1 MIFFRKPEDEQ
12 APVAGKGLDELRGQ
26 VKDAGLPESVA
37 AIVAKELSRL
47 DKTDPSVAEYAI
59 GQNYIDWLSSM
70 PWKSATE
77 DCLDFQRVERT
88 LSDRHFGLD
97 HVKERLLEY
106 LAGRT
111 LAASSPPHVLVVDD
125 EEIARTNLEH
135 VLTKEGYAVHTAA
148 NGLEALE
155 LVRAWSFDLIV
166 TDLKMDK
173 MDGMTLLAEAGHL
186 SPSTQIIIVTGYATV
201 HSAVQAMRTG
211 AAHYLTKPISLDELR
226 TTVREVLGQRKAF
239 APARGPVLC
248 FTGPP
253 GTGKTSIGMAIA
265 EALGRKFHRMSMAGM
280 RDEAELRGHR
290 RTYVGAMPGKI
301 IQAVRRLGVNNPVIM
316 LDEIDKVGQD
326 FRGDP
331 GAVFLEIL
339 DPEQNRQFLD
349 LYLDVPFDLSQV
361 MFIATA
367 NDLSRLDAPLQDRL
381 EVVHFPGYTE
391 TEKEQIA
398 LRHMV
403 PRQCAEHGLTHPFPV
418 FLPEAV
424 RTIIRDYTRE
434 AGVRNLD
441 REIGSVCR
449 KLARVALKDSPPGTS
464 DTTPGTSPGAC
475 ARPGS
480 PGKYPDHVDAA
491 LVTSLLGP
499 RRHTHESARPVL
511 RPGVVNGLVWSDSGG
526 EIVLVEA
533 ARMRGTGQLLLT
545 GSLGAVLKESAQT
558 ALSFIRGN
566 AEAFGLDP
574 GFFAA
579 QDLHI
584 HIPAGAIPKDGPSAG
599 VTILMALL
607 SLLTGRP
614 AKPGVALTG
623 EMSLGGTLLPVAGI
637 REKVLAALRG
647 GVHTVI
653 LPATNRPE
661 AEGLEPDI
669 RAQLKIVLA
678 SEAAEVVDEV
688 LEPKG

>member
-1 MIFFRKPEDEQ
+1 MIFFRKPEEEDRG
-12 APVAGKGLDELRGQ
+12 VAKGLDELRGQ
-26 VKDAGLPESVA
+26 VKAAALPEHVA
-37 AIVAKELSRL
+37 AVVAKEMARL
-47 DKTDPSVAEYAI
+47 DKTDPSVAEYTI
-59 GQNYIDWLSSM
+59 GLNYIDCLSGL
-70 PWKSATE
+70 PWSTATE
-77 DCLDFQRVERT
+77 DCLDFARVERV
-88 LSDRHFGLD
+88 LSERHFGLA

-111 LAASSPPHVLVVDD
+111 LAASAPRHVLVVDD
-125 EEIARTNLEH
+125 EEIARENLAH
-135 VLTKEGYAVHTAA
+135 VLGKEGYAVRTAA

-155 LVRAWSFDLIV
+155 LVRRWSFDLIV

-173 MDGMTLLAEAGHL
+173 MDGMALLAEAGRL
-186 SPSTQIIIVTGYATV
+186 SPSTQIIIVTGFATV
-201 HSAVQAMRTG
+201 ASAVQAMRTG

-226 TTVREVLGQRKAF
+226 ASVREVLGKKKAL

-265 EALGRKFHRMSMAGM
+265 EALGRKFQRMSMAGM

-349 LYLDVPFDLSQV
+349 LYVDVPFDLSQV

-367 NDLSRLDAPLQDRL
+367 NDLARLDAPLQDRL

-391 TEKEQIA
+391 AEKEEIA

-403 PRQCAEHGLTHPFPV
+403 PRQCAEHGLTHPFPA
-418 FLPEAV
+418 FSREAV
-424 RTIIRDYTRE
+424 RAIVRDYTRE

-441 REIGSVCR
+441 REIGAVCR
-449 KLARVALKDSPPGTS
+449 KLARMALAEGAYPGQ
-464 DTTPGTSPGAC
+464 
-475 ARPGS
+475 
-480 PGKYPDHVDAA
+480 VDPT

-499 RRHTHESARPVL
+499 RRHTHEHARTASH
-511 RPGVVNGLVWSDSGG
+511 PGVVNGLVWSEAGG

-533 ARMRGTGQLLLT
+533 ARMKGSGQLMLT

-558 ALSFIRGN
+558 ALSYLRGN
-566 AEAFGLDP
+566 AEAFGLSPD
-574 GFFAA
+574 FFSG

-614 AKPGVALTG
+614 ARPGVALTG
-623 EMSLGGTLLPVAGI
+623 EMSLGGALLPVAGI
-637 REKVLAALRG
+637 REKVLAAQRG
-647 GVHTVI
+647 GVRTVA
-653 LPATNRPE
+653 LPEGNRPE
-661 AEGLEPDI
+661 
-669 RAQLKIVLA
+669 V
-678 SEAAEVVDEV
+678 EV
-688 LEPKG
+688 LEPDLRASLEIVLAADVRELVDVVLEPRG

>member
-1 MIFFRKPEDEQ
+1 MIFFRKAEEE
-12 APVAGKGLDELRGQ
+12 AAGPSKGLDELRGQ
-26 VKDAGLPESVA
+26 VQDAALPEHVA
-37 AIVAKELSRL
+37 AIVAKELAKL

-59 GQNYIDWLSSM
+59 GLGYIDWLSGL
-70 PWKSATE
+70 PWDTATD
-77 DCLDFQRVERT
+77 DCLDFARVERS
-88 LSDRHFGLD
+88 LSASHFGLE

-111 LAASSPPHVLVVDD
+111 LAASAPPHVLVVDD

-135 VLTKEGYAVHTAA
+135 VLAKEGYRVRTAA

-155 LVRAWSFDLIV
+155 LVRQWSFDLIV

-173 MDGMTLLAEAGHL
+173 MDGMTLLAEAGRL
-186 SPSTQIIIVTGYATV
+186 SPSTQIIIVTGFATV
-201 HSAVQAMRTG
+201 QSAVQAMRTG

-226 TTVREVLGQRKAF
+226 KTVRELLGQRKALT
-239 APARGPVLC
+239 PARGPVLC

-265 EALGRKFHRMSMAGM
+265 EALGRKFHRMSVAGM

-301 IQAVRRLGVNNPVIM
+301 LQAIRRLGVNNPVIM

-339 DPEQNRQFLD
+339 DPEQNRQFMD
-349 LYLDVPFDLSQV
+349 LYVDVPFDLSQV

-381 EVVHFPGYTE
+381 EVVRFPGYTE
-391 TEKEQIA
+391 PEKEQIA
-398 LRHMV
+398 LRHMI
-403 PRQCAEHGLTHPFPV
+403 PRQCAEHGLTHPFPA
-418 FLPEAV
+418 FAPAAV
-424 RTIIRDYTRE
+424 RAIIRDYTRE

-441 REIGSVCR
+441 REIGAVCR
-449 KLARVALKDSPPGTS
+449 KLARLALKEGSGGT
-464 DTTPGTSPGAC
+464 
-475 ARPGS
+475 
-480 PGKYPDHVDAA
+480 YPDSVDADT
-491 LVTSLLGP
+491 VTALLGP
-499 RRHTHESARPVL
+499 RRFTHESARPAP
-511 RPGVVNGLVWSDSGG
+511 RPGVINGLVWSDAGG

-533 ARMRGTGQLLLT
+533 AKMRGTGQLLLT
-545 GSLGAVLKESAQT
+545 GSLGEVLKESAQT
-558 ALSFIRGN
+558 ALSYIRGN
-566 AEAFGLDP
+566 AEHFGLDP
-574 GFFAA
+574 DFFAA

-623 EMSLGGTLLPVAGI
+623 EMSLGGMLLPVAGI
-637 REKVLAALRG
+637 REKVLAAQRG
-647 GVHTVI
+647 GVRLVA
-653 LPATNRPE
+653 LPMGNRPE
-661 AEGLEPDI
+661 AEALEADI
-669 RAQLKIVLA
+669 RASVDIVLA
-678 SEAAEVVDEV
+678 AEAAELVDVV
-688 LEPKG
+688 LEGK

>member
-1 MIFFRKPEDEQ
+1 MIFFRKTEEEAATGP
-12 APVAGKGLDELRGQ
+12 AKGLDDLRGQ
-26 VKDAGLPESVA
+26 VREAALPDSVA
-37 AIVAKELSRL
+37 AIVAKELERL

-59 GQNYIDWLSSM
+59 GLNYIDWLSTL
-70 PWKSATE
+70 PWTKSTE
-77 DCLDFQRVERT
+77 DCLDFPKVEKT
-88 LSDRHFGLD
+88 LSGRHFGLD

-111 LAASSPPHVLVVDD
+111 LAASAPPHVLVVDD

-135 VLTKEGYAVHTAA
+135 VLKKEGYAVRTAA
-148 NGLEALE
+148 NGVEALE
-155 LVRAWSFDLIV
+155 LLRAWSFDLIV

-173 MDGMTLLAEAGHL
+173 MDGMTLLAEAGRL
-186 SPSTQIIIVTGYATV
+186 SPATQIIIVTGYATV
-201 HSAVQAMRTG
+201 NSAVQAMRTG
-211 AAHYLTKPISLDELR
+211 AAHYLTKPISLDDLR
-226 TTVREVLGQRKAF
+226 ATVREVLGGKKTL
-239 APARGPVLC
+239 APTRGPVLC

-301 IQAVRRLGVNNPVIM
+301 IQAIRRLGVNNPVIM

-331 GAVFLEIL
+331 GAVFLEVL
-339 DPEQNRQFLD
+339 DPEQNRQFMD
-349 LYLDVPFDLSQV
+349 LYVDVPFDLSQV

-403 PRQCAEHGLTHPFPV
+403 PRQSAEHGLTHPYPAFT
-418 FLPEAV
+418 PEAV

-441 REIGSVCR
+441 REIGGVCR
-449 KLARVALKDSPPGTS
+449 KLARMALQDGVHG
-464 DTTPGTSPGAC
+464 D
-475 ARPGS
+475 
-480 PGKYPDHVDAA
+480 YPATVDAP
-491 LVTSLLGP
+491 LVASLLGP
-499 RRHTHESARPVL
+499 RRFTHESARPAP
-511 RPGVVNGLVWSDSGG
+511 RPGVVNGLVWSDTGG

-533 ARMRGTGQLLLT
+533 AKMRGTGQLLLT

-558 ALSFIRGN
+558 ALSYIRGN

-574 GFFAA
+574 DFFAA

-637 REKVLAALRG
+637 REKILAAQRG
-647 GVHTVI
+647 GVHTVA
-653 LPATNRPE
+653 LPAGNRPE
-661 AEGLEPDI
+661 AEQLEPDI
-669 RAQLKIVLA
+669 RKAVAIVLA
-678 SEAAEVVDEV
+678 DEASELVDVV
-688 LEPKG
+688 LGPKA

>member
-1 MIFFRKPEDEQ
+1 MIFFRKPEEES
-12 APVAGKGLDELRGQ
+12 AGPTKGLADLRAQ
-26 VKDAGLPESVA
+26 VKGAALPEHVA
-37 AIVAKELSRL
+37 AVVAKELERL
-47 DKTDPSVAEYAI
+47 DKTDPSVGEYAI
-59 GQNYIDWLSSM
+59 GLNYIDWLSAL
-70 PWKSATE
+70 PWRTATD
-77 DCLDFQRVERT
+77 DCLDFARVERT

-111 LAASSPPHVLVVDD
+111 LAAAAPPHVLVVDD
-125 EEIARTNLEH
+125 EEIARSNLEH
-135 VLTKEGYAVHTAA
+135 VLKKEGYAVRTAV
-148 NGLEALE
+148 NGLDALE
-155 LVRAWSFDLIV
+155 MVRAWSFDLII

-173 MDGMTLLAEAGHL
+173 MDGMTLLAEAGRL
-186 SPSTQIIIVTGYATV
+186 SPATQIIIVTGFATV
-201 HSAVQAMRTG
+201 QSAVQAMRTG
-211 AAHYLTKPISLDELR
+211 AAHYLTKPISLDDLR
-226 TTVREVLGQRKAF
+226 GTVREVLGKRKAL

-265 EALGRKFHRMSMAGM
+265 ESLGRKFHRMSMAGM

-301 IQAVRRLGVNNPVIM
+301 IQAIKRLGVNNPVIM

-331 GAVFLEIL
+331 GAVFLEVL
-339 DPEQNRQFLD
+339 DPEQNRQFVD
-349 LYLDVPFDLSQV
+349 LFLDVPFDLSQV

-403 PRQCAEHGLTHPFPV
+403 PRQCAEHGLTHPFPN
-418 FLPEAV
+418 FTPEAV
-424 RTIIRDYTRE
+424 RTIVRDYTRE

-449 KLARVALKDSPPGTS
+449 KLARLALKEGASAQAGAAPKTGAYPPPG
-464 DTTPGTSPGAC
+464 A
-475 ARPGS
+475 
-480 PGKYPDHVDAA
+480 YPHTVDAA

-499 RRHTHESARPVL
+499 RRHTHESAHPAQ
-511 RPGVVNGLVWSDSGG
+511 RPGVVTGLVWSDTGG

-533 ARMRGTGQLLLT
+533 AKMRGTGQLLLT

-558 ALSFIRGN
+558 ALSYIRGN
-566 AEAFGLDP
+566 AERFGLDP
-574 GFFAA
+574 DFFAN

-614 AKPGVALTG
+614 GKPGVALTG

-637 REKVLAALRG
+637 REKILAAQRG
-647 GVHTVI
+647 GVHTVA
-653 LPATNRPE
+653 LPEGNRPE
-661 AEGLEPDI
+661 AEALEPDL
-669 RAQLKIVLA
+669 RAAIHVVLA
-678 SEAAEVVDEV
+678 REALELVDVV
-688 LEPKG
+688 LGPKV

>member
-1 MIFFRKPEDEQ
+1 MIFFRKAEEE
-12 APVAGKGLDELRGQ
+12 ATGAAKGLDELRGQ
-26 VKDAGLPESVA
+26 VQGAALPESVA
-37 AIVAKELSRL
+37 AIVAKEFSRL
-47 DKTDPSVAEYAI
+47 DKTDPSVAEYGI
-59 GQNYIDWLSSM
+59 GLNYIDWLSSL
-70 PWKSATE
+70 PWRAATE
-77 DCLDFQRVERT
+77 DCLDFARVERT

-111 LAASSPPHVLVVDD
+111 LAASAPPHVLVVDD

-135 VLTKEGYAVHTAA
+135 VLKKEGYAVRTAA

-173 MDGMTLLAEAGHL
+173 MDGMTLLAEAGRL
-186 SPSTQIIIVTGYATV
+186 SPSTQIVIVTGFATV
-201 HSAVQAMRTG
+201 QSAVQAMRTG

-226 TTVREVLGQRKAF
+226 KNVRELLGNRGALT
-239 APARGPVLC
+239 PARGPVLC

-265 EALGRKFHRMSMAGM
+265 ESLGRKFHRMSMAGM

-301 IQAVRRLGVNNPVIM
+301 IQAIRRLGVNNPVIM

-339 DPEQNRQFLD
+339 DPEQNRSFLD
-349 LYLDVPFDLSQV
+349 LFVDVPFDLSQV

-391 TEKEQIA
+391 AEKEQIA

-418 FLPEAV
+418 FQPGAV

-441 REIGSVCR
+441 REIGGVCR
-449 KLARVALKDSPPGTS
+449 KLARLALKEGNQ
-464 DTTPGTSPGAC
+464 GI
-475 ARPGS
+475 
-480 PGKYPDHVDAA
+480 YPASVDPA

-499 RRHTHESARPVL
+499 RRYTHESAHSAP
-511 RPGVVNGLVWSDSGG
+511 RPGVVNGLVWSDTGG
-526 EIVLVEA
+526 EIVSVEA
-533 ARMRGTGQLLLT
+533 AKMPGTGQLLLT

-558 ALSFIRGN
+558 ALSYIRGN

-574 GFFAA
+574 HFFAA

-637 REKVLAALRG
+637 REKILAAQRG
-647 GVHTVI
+647 GVHTVA
-653 LPATNRPE
+653 LPEGNRPE
-661 AEGLEPDI
+661 AESLEADI
-669 RAQLKIVLA
+669 RASVTLVLA
-678 SEAAEVVDEV
+678 GEASELVDVV
-688 LEPKG
+688 LEPKPS

>member
-1 MIFFRKPEDEQ
+1 MIFFRKPEEEQ
-12 APVAGKGLDELRGQ
+12 APTTGKGLDELRGQ
-26 VKDAGLPESVA
+26 VKSAALPESVA
-37 AIVAKELSRL
+37 AIVAKEMSRL
-47 DKTDPSVAEYAI
+47 DKTDPSVAEYSI
-59 GQNYIDWLSSM
+59 GLNYIDWLSSL
-70 PWKSATE
+70 PWTTATE
-77 DCLDFQRVERT
+77 DCLDFARVERI

-111 LAASSPPHVLVVDD
+111 LAASAPPHLLVVDD
-125 EEIARTNLEH
+125 EEIARSNLEH
-135 VLTKEGYAVHTAA
+135 VLKKEGYAVQTAA

-155 LVRAWSFDLIV
+155 LLRSWSFDLIV

-173 MDGMTLLAEAGHL
+173 MDGMTLLAEARRL

-201 HSAVQAMRTG
+201 NSAVEAMRTG
-211 AAHYLTKPISLDELR
+211 AAHYLTKPISLDALR
-226 TTVREVLGQRKAF
+226 ESVREVLGQRKKL

-301 IQAVRRLGVNNPVIM
+301 IQAIRRLGVNNPVLM

-331 GAVFLEIL
+331 GAVFLEVL
-339 DPEQNRQFLD
+339 DPEQNRSFMD
-349 LYLDVPFDLSQV
+349 LYVDVPFDLSQV

-391 TEKEQIA
+391 PEKVQIA
-398 LRHMV
+398 LKHMV
-403 PRQCAEHGLTHPFPV
+403 PRQCAEHGLTHPYPTFK
-418 FLPEAV
+418 PEAV
-424 RTIIRDYTRE
+424 RTIISDYTRE

-449 KLARVALKDSPPGTS
+449 KMARLAMKDSPELATVGQGTYPGI
-464 DTTPGTSPGAC
+464 
-475 ARPGS
+475 
-480 PGKYPDHVDAA
+480 VDAA

-545 GSLGAVLKESAQT
+545 GNLGAVLKESAQT
-558 ALSFIRGN
+558 ALSYIRGN
-566 AEAFGLDP
+566 AEKYGLDP
-574 GFFAA
+574 NFFAE

-607 SLLTGRP
+607 SLLTGRA

-623 EMSLGGTLLPVAGI
+623 EMSLGGVLLPVAGI
-637 REKVLAALRG
+637 REKILAALRG
-647 GVHTVI
+647 GVHTVA
-653 LPATNRPE
+653 LPMGNKPE
-661 AEGLEPDI
+661 ADGLEADI
-669 RAQLKIVLA
+669 RTQLKIVLA
-678 SEAAEVVDEV
+678 TDADELVDVV
-688 LEPKG
+688 LEAKA

>member
-1 MIFFRKPEDEQ
+1 MIFFRKAEEETSGPS
-12 APVAGKGLDELRGQ
+12 KGLGELRDQ
-26 VKDAGLPESVA
+26 VREAALPESVA
-37 AIVAKELSRL
+37 AIVAKEIARL

-59 GQNYIDWLSSM
+59 GLNYIDCLSTL
-70 PWKSATE
+70 PWTKSTE
-77 DCLDFQRVERT
+77 DCLDFPEVEKI
-88 LSDRHFGLD
+88 LSTRHFGLE

-111 LAASSPPHVLVVDD
+111 LAASAPRHVLVVDD

-135 VLTKEGYAVHTAA
+135 VLKKEGYAVHTAA
-148 NGLEALE
+148 NGVEALE

-173 MDGMTLLAEAGHL
+173 MDGMTLLTEAGRL
-186 SPSTQIIIVTGYATV
+186 SPATQIIIVTGYATV
-201 HSAVQAMRTG
+201 NSAVQAMRTG
-211 AAHYLTKPISLDELR
+211 AAHYLTKPISLDDLR
-226 TTVREVLGQRKAF
+226 ASVREALGHKKAL

-301 IQAVRRLGVNNPVIM
+301 IQAIRRLGVNNPVIM

-339 DPEQNRQFLD
+339 DPEQNRQFMD
-349 LYLDVPFDLSQV
+349 LFVDAPFDLSQV

-403 PRQCAEHGLTHPFPV
+403 PRQSAEHGLTHPYPT
-418 FLPEAV
+418 FLPDAV
-424 RTIIRDYTRE
+424 RLIIRDYTRE

-449 KLARVALKDSPPGTS
+449 KLARLALKAGPNPQDG
-464 DTTPGTSPGAC
+464 C
-475 ARPGS
+475 
-480 PGKYPDHVDAA
+480 YPALVDAT

-499 RRHTHESARPVL
+499 RRFTHESARPAP
-511 RPGVVNGLVWSDSGG
+511 RPGVVNGLVWSDTGG

-558 ALSFIRGN
+558 ALSYIRGN
-566 AEAFGLDP
+566 AETFGLAPD
-574 GFFAA
+574 FFAN

-637 REKVLAALRG
+637 REKILAAQRG
-647 GVHTVI
+647 GVHTVAM
-653 LPATNRPE
+653 PAGNQPE
-661 AEGLEPDI
+661 ADSLEPDI
-669 RAQLKIVLA
+669 RTAIKIVLA
-678 SEAAEVVDEV
+678 SEAAELVDVV
-688 LEPKG
+688 LEAKV

>member
-1 MIFFRKPEDEQ
+1 MIFFRKPEGEE
-12 APVAGKGLDELRGQ
+12 APAAGKGLDELRGQ
-26 VKDAGLPESVA
+26 VKDAALPEAVA
-37 AIVAKELSRL
+37 AIVAKELGRL

-59 GQNYIDWLSSM
+59 GLNYIDWLSSL
-70 PWKSATE
+70 PWRAATE
-77 DCLDFQRVERT
+77 DCLDFARVERT

-111 LAASSPPHVLVVDD
+111 LAASAPPHVLVVDD

-135 VLTKEGYAVHTAA
+135 VLKKEGYAVRTAA

-155 LVRAWSFDLIV
+155 LLRSWSFDLIV

-173 MDGMTLLAEAGHL
+173 MDGMTLLTEASRL
-186 SPSTQIIIVTGYATV
+186 SPSTQIIIVTGFATV
-201 HSAVQAMRTG
+201 QSAVQAMRTG

-226 TTVREVLGQRKAF
+226 ASVREVLGKRGAL

-301 IQAVRRLGVNNPVIM
+301 IQAIRRLGVNNPVIM

-391 TEKEQIA
+391 PEKEEIA
-398 LRHMV
+398 IRHMV
-403 PRQCAEHGLTHPFPV
+403 PRQCAEHGLTHPFPA
-418 FLPEAV
+418 FSREAV
-424 RTIIRDYTRE
+424 RSIIRDYTRE

-449 KLARVALKDSPPGTS
+449 KLARIAMKPDADGK
-464 DTTPGTSPGAC
+464 
-475 ARPGS
+475 ARGD
-480 PGKYPDHVDAA
+480 YPATVDAR
-491 LVTSLLGP
+491 LVASLLGP
-499 RRHTHESARPVL
+499 RRHTHESARPVS

-558 ALSFIRGN
+558 ALSYIRGN

-574 GFFAA
+574 DFFTA

-584 HIPAGAIPKDGPSAG
+584 HIPAGAVPKDGPSAG

-614 AKPGVALTG
+614 ARPGVALTG
-623 EMSLGGTLLPVAGI
+623 EMSLGGVLLPVAGI
-637 REKVLAALRG
+637 REKILAALRG
-647 GVHTVI
+647 GVHTVA
-653 LPATNRPE
+653 LPAGNQPE
-661 AEGLEPDI
+661 ADALEPDI
-669 RAQLKIVLA
+669 RANLTIVLA
-678 SEAAEVVDEV
+678 QEAAELVDVV